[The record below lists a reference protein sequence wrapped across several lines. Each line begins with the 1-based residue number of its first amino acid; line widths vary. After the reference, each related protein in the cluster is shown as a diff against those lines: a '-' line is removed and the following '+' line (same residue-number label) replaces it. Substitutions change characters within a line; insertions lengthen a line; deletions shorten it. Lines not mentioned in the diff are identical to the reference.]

1 MLLPEVCRPQV
12 LGDDMVIADHFNA
25 LAMVLQKYAQVYIF
39 HMQIGLK
46 LTVIC
51 EEVIY
56 FYDP

>member
-25 LAMVLQKYAQVYIF
+25 QAVVLQKYAQVYIF
-39 HMQIGLK
+39 HMQIGIK

-56 FYDP
+56 F